1 MSDLAMEAGE
11 VGGIVTFS
19 ALAAKSTGH
28 CELQPL
34 LMFMAI
40 HSRDARPWLLDL
52 VKPPFMFL
60 SVLP

>member
-1 MSDLAMEAGE
+1 MSDLVMEAGE
-11 VGGIVTFS
+11 VGSIVTFS
-19 ALAAKSTGH
+19 ALVAKSIRY

-40 HSRDARPWLLDL
+40 HSRAARLCLPDL
-52 VKPPFMFL
+52 VKPPFVFL